1 MHILLRPVPGLSAP
15 LERCQATF
23 LFAAA
28 KCTNIDSAIS
38 TPAPPA
44 ITGSKMAPRDTRQ
57 NTVPAT
63 WGPAGQARREDP
75 RPGSAAVARSSAG
88 RRAPAAQ
95 QGSLRAPQYAGGGT
109 GSWRPRVD
117 CGGTRRNRPGSLT
130 PQRFL
135 LRQSL
140 RRVLAAIV
148 SAAVRGPVASARDDP
163 RRPAAVSARPQHRQ
177 LPSRTPGMTCR
188 HSRPESR
195 KGAERRAGIRNL
207 HPFRI
212 PVPPCAPSP
221 AIRLPA
227 GRAGRGTLR
236 PAIPLGSGIG
246 CHVDSHSRLRHTSGR
261 RFCGH
266 SRRSGH
272 VTTMTACPAECGY
285 ARGHCT
291 RLDAALPRRSH
302 STLLSWAGSC
312 VPTEPRPTGILGTNS
327 EKVDRGIAGRG

>member
-1 MHILLRPVPGLSAP
+1 MHILLRPVPGLSAT

-212 PVPPCAPSP
+212 PVPSCAPITRDSTS
-221 AIRLPA
+221 RGA
-227 GRAGRGTLR
+227 GGARNA
-236 PAIPLGSGIG
+236 PP
-246 CHVDSHSRLRHTSGR
+246 
-261 RFCGH
+261 GH
-266 SRRSGH
+266 SAGQRNR
-272 VTTMTACPAECGY
+272 MP
-285 ARGHCT
+285 RGQP
-291 RLDAALPRRSH
+291 LKAAAYQWPP
-302 STLLSWAGSC
+302 LLRAQ
-312 VPTEPRPTGILGTNS
+312 
-327 EKVDRGIAGRG
+327 